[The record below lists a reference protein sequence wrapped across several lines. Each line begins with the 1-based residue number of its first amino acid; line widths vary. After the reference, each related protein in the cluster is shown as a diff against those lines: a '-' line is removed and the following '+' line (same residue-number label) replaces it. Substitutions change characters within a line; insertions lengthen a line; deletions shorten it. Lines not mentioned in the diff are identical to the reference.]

1 MRLTEN
7 FHLKEFTRS
16 ATAERL
22 NINNTPPISMLPTL
36 VATARRLENIR
47 AILLYNPVIISSG
60 WRSVALNTAVG
71 GASNSDHMKGLAVD
85 FHLNGKM
92 TPVEMIDWILAS
104 GYEFDQLIA
113 YPTFLHIGWGER
125 MRRQVIYI

>member
-60 WRSVALNTAVG
+60 WRSVALNTAVR

-92 TPVEMIDWILAS
+92 APIEIVDLIVSS

-113 YPTFLHIGWGER
+113 YPNFVHIGWGER
-125 MRRQVIYI
+125 MRRQLIYM

>member
-22 NINNTPPISMLPTL
+22 NIDNTPPISMLPTL
-36 VATARRLENIR
+36 VATARRLENVR
-47 AILLYNPVIISSG
+47 VILLYNPIIITSG
-60 WRSVALNTAVG
+60 FRSVALNTALS

-85 FHLNGKM
+85 FHLNDKM
-92 TPVEMIDWILAS
+92 TPVVMIDWVLAS
-104 GYEFDQLIA
+104 GYEFDQMIA

>member
-1 MRLTEN
+1 MKLTEN

-47 AILLYNPVIISSG
+47 AILLYNPIIISSG
-60 WRSVALNTAVG
+60 YRSVALNTAVKG
-71 GASNSDHMKGLAVD
+71 SSNSDHMKGLAVD
-85 FHLNGKM
+85 IHLGGKM
-92 TPVEMIDWILAS
+92 TPVEMINWILAS